1 LGTHEKEKADWNWM
15 PRLAVEGDIPRI
27 GRLIEASARQLQA
40 GDYSAAQ
47 IEAALG
53 PVFAVDRQLIL
64 DGTYYVIEKGE
75 DLAGCGAWSRRKTLY
90 GGDAGRKGPEP
101 ELDPSKDAARI
112 RAFFTN
118 PRYARMGVA
127 RAILEACER
136 AIRAAGFSR
145 VTLAATLTG
154 EPFYSAF
161 GYVSEERSTIE
172 LRGAESMETV
182 LMGKMLL

>member
-1 LGTHEKEKADWNWM
+1 LGTHAKEKSDWKWT
-15 PRLAVEGDIPRI
+15 PRLAVEGDVPRI
-27 GRLIEASARQLQA
+27 GRLIEVSARELQA

-64 DGTYYVIEKGE
+64 DGTYYVVEKGE
-75 DLAGCGAWSRRKTLY
+75 DLAGCGGWSRRRSMY
-90 GGDAGRKGPEP
+90 GGDAGRVGPEP
-101 ELDPSKDAARI
+101 ELDPSKEAARI

-118 PRYARMGVA
+118 PSYTRMGVA

-136 AIRAAGFSR
+136 TIRAAGFSS

-154 EPFYSAF
+154 EPFYRAF
-161 GYVSEERSTIE
+161 GYVSEERRKIE
-172 LRGAESMETV
+172 LLGAESMGTV
-182 LMGKMLL
+182 LMGKKLF